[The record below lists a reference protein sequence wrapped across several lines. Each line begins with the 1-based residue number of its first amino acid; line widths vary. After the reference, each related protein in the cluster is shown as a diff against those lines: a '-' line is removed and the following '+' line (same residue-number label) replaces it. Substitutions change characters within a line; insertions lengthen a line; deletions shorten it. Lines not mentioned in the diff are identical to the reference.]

1 MYHIKDDLRSQK
13 TAQKIYRS
21 IRRILW
27 TKPLSEITITDIK
40 NDCGVSRSS
49 FYRNFDNILDPMAMK
64 LDQFIKDYMEKSAS
78 VDTSDHILFFFEY
91 WDYHSDFITILST
104 QGFGHVITEA
114 FKKATPDIN
123 KYDIAVRISIMST
136 LLITWSKNKKKES
149 PQEMAK
155 ITFDILHSD
164 SLLF

>member
-49 FYRNFDNILDPMAMK
+49 FYRNFDNILDPMTMK
-64 LDQFIKDYMEKSAS
+64 LDQFIQDYMEQSAAID
-78 VDTSDHILFFFEY
+78 VNDHILFFFEY
-91 WDYHSDFITILST
+91 WNYHSDFITILST
-104 QGFGHVITEA
+104 QGYGYIIMES
-114 FKKATPDIN
+114 FKKVTPDIN
-123 KYDIAVRISIMST
+123 KYDIAVKISIMST
-136 LLITWSKNKKKES
+136 LLITWNKNKKKES
-149 PQEMAK
+149 PQKMAE
-155 ITFDILHSD
+155 ITYDILHSD